1 LLARTISLAA
11 ISCAAIFFAAKLTI
25 EGCKVARVRPGGLV
39 MAAKSRS
46 KAKRPEKSAQSE
58 KPEGLERLVK
68 PEKPAVFLR
77 LAYSAPR
84 LDQTLGEEIRR
95 FTLPAT
101 KALPFVKVGVG
112 DQPLVRPQS
121 FWNVESTG
129 KRENDVRLGRQ
140 YARLA
145 IAAMKADR
153 DSDLIA
159 LVIQD
164 IIKDAV
170 ERIGKSGRGRNSP
183 AALGFLAEISEVIAA
198 AR

>member
-1 LLARTISLAA
+1 
-11 ISCAAIFFAAKLTI
+11 
-25 EGCKVARVRPGGLV
+25 

-46 KAKRPEKSAQSE
+46 GTKRSEKSVRPEKPERSERSERSA
-58 KPEGLERLVK
+58 KPERS
-68 PEKPAVFLR
+68 AVFLR
-77 LAYSAPR
+77 LAYSAPAP
-84 LDQTLGEEIRR
+84 DQTLGEEIRR

-101 KALPFVKVGVG
+101 KALPFVKVGAG
-112 DQPLVRPQS
+112 DQPLVRPES
-121 FWNVESTG
+121 FWNIESTG
-129 KRENDVRLGRQ
+129 KRESDMRMGRQ

-153 DSDLIA
+153 ESDLIA

-183 AALGFLAEISEVIAA
+183 AAMGFLAEISEAIAA
-198 AR
+198 G